1 MPVTSEANGSR
12 AEAVEA
18 STSGAEDPKTARR
31 ERSRSRTIFRWL
43 TTFVGAFIGLAA
55 AIWWTTRTDAV
66 DPQAGRRVAISS
78 NAQSAETETSVAT
91 PVPPAEQGGAKVAT
105 EASDHPLDPAL
116 AMAREALER
125 IDAEIQDYTAKVVM
139 QERVGTKLLPESEL
153 FVKIRHDRK
162 VSDEVTLPFGV
173 YVRYDGPPRF
183 KGREAIWVRGW
194 HNDNLVAH
202 ETGLLNVMKV
212 YLKPTGELAMVASRY
227 PIYDIGLRNL
237 VEKLIE
243 RGERERAT
251 DPANCIVTEE
261 QGVDLNGRKCRV
273 IRVRHPEQRP
283 DLEFSLAE
291 IFVDEELQIPIRYA
305 GYGWDEKGEDQLLEQ
320 YTYLDLN
327 LNVGLTDEDFMA
339 DNEAY
344 NYP

>member
-1 MPVTSEANGSR
+1 MPVSSEAD
-12 AEAVEA
+12 APIEAADVSA
-18 STSGAEDPKTARR
+18 PGAGNARTAVR

-43 TTFVGAFIGLAA
+43 VTFVGAFIGLAA

-66 DPQAGRRVAISS
+66 DPDAGRRIAISS
-78 NAQSAETETSVAT
+78 SGPSKSET
-91 PVPPAEQGGAKVAT
+91 PVAALVPPTEQQSKKVAP
-105 EASDHPLDPAL
+105 EQPEHPLDPAL
-116 AMAREALER
+116 QMAREALAR
-125 IDAEIQDYTAKVVM
+125 IDNEIHDYTAKVVM
-139 QERVGTKLLPESEL
+139 QEKVGEKLLPESEI
-153 FVKIRHDRK
+153 FVKVRHDRK
-162 VSDEVTLPFGV
+162 VSDDVTIPFSV
-173 YVRYDGPPRF
+173 YLRYDGPPRF

-194 HNDNLVAH
+194 HKDNLVAH

-212 YLKPTGELAMVASRY
+212 YLDPKGDLAMVASRY

-243 RGERERAT
+243 RGEKEKMT
-251 DPANCIVTEE
+251 DPANCVVTEE
-261 QGVDLNGRKCRV
+261 HGVDLNGRSCRV
-273 IRVRHPEQRP
+273 IRVRHPEKKP

-305 GYGWDEKGEDQLLEQ
+305 GYGWGDKPGEDQLLEQ
-320 YTYLDLN
+320 YTYLDLK